1 VKVALLLTQGTGGP
15 ADHVADVA
23 PALAARGHE
32 VVVVMPGGAAAR
44 RVEASGVRR
53 LDLSLTSARDVAGVA
68 ALAALLGRL
77 RPDVLHAHDRRAGLY
92 GRLLGRARGVPRL
105 VYTLHGVP
113 DGLSYLVAGNAA
125 AGRERPLD
133 RTRYLT
139 LERWLTLRTG
149 ALVVT
154 PSHATGE
161 YLRRRVGLATDRV
174 RVVPNGIDPEPYA
187 VPDRAARPRR
197 RLLWLGLMEPVKR
210 VDVLLDAVRDCPD
223 VDLVLAGDGPL
234 RPALEA
240 RAADLGGRVTFAGFT
255 DDVRPLLAA
264 CDTFVLSSAAEN
276 VPLALLRAMAAGMAP
291 VATRVGGVPEVVRDG
306 VDGLLVPPGDPAA
319 LAAALASLDTGR
331 VMAFGRAS
339 AERVAAAFRVERC
352 AEGLE
357 EAYEAAAR

>member
-1 VKVALLLTQGTGGP
+1 MRVALLLTQGSGGP

-32 VVVVMPGGAAAR
+32 VVAVMPSGAAAQ
-44 RVEASGVRR
+44 RVEAAGIRR
-53 LDLSLTSARDVAGVA
+53 IDLSLTAARDVRGVA
-68 ALAALLGRL
+68 SLASLLGRL
-77 RPDVLHAHDRRAGLY
+77 RPDVLHAQDRRAGLY

-125 AGRERPLD
+125 AGRERPFD

-139 LERWLTLRTG
+139 LERWLTARTG

-154 PSHATGE
+154 PSHATYE
-161 YLRRRVGLATDRV
+161 YLRRCVGTPADRL
-174 RVVPNGIDPEPYA
+174 RVVPNGVDAGAYA
-187 VPDRAARPRR
+187 VPGRAPLPRR
-197 RLLWLGLMEPVKR
+197 RLLWLGLMDRVKR
-210 VDVLLDAVRDCPD
+210 VDVLLDAVAGCPE
-223 VDLVLAGDGPL
+223 VHLVLAGDGPL

-240 RAADLGGRVTFAGFT
+240 QARGLGGRVTFAGFVS
-255 DDVRPLLAA
+255 DVRPLLAA

-276 VPLALLRAMAAGMAP
+276 VPLALLRAMAAGLAP

-319 LAAALASLDTGR
+319 LAVALRSLDTDR
-331 VMAFGRAS
+331 VAAFGAS
-339 AERVAAAFRVERC
+339 SADRVAAAFSIERC
-352 AEGLE
+352 AEGLD

>member
-1 VKVALLLTQGTGGP
+1 VRVALLLTQGTGGP

-32 VVVVMPGGAAAR
+32 VVAVMPSGAAAQ

-53 LDLSLTSARDVAGVA
+53 IDLALTSARDFRGVGS
-68 ALAALLGRL
+68 LASLLGRL
-77 RPDVLHAHDRRAGLY
+77 RPDVLHAQDRRAGLY

-113 DGLSYLVAGNAA
+113 DGLSYLVAGNTA

-149 ALVVT
+149 AVVVT
-154 PSHATGE
+154 PSAATGE
-161 YLRRRVGLATDRV
+161 YLRRCVGLPADRIH
-174 RVVPNGIDPEPYA
+174 VVPNGIDAKVYA
-187 VPDRAARPRR
+187 VPDRAPLPRR
-197 RLLWLGLMEPVKR
+197 RLLWLGLMDRVKR
-210 VDVLLDAVRDCPD
+210 VDVLLDAVAGCPD
-223 VDLVLAGDGPL
+223 LDLVLAGDGPL

-240 RAADLGGRVTFAGFT
+240 QARGLGERVTFAGFAP
-255 DDVRPLLAA
+255 DVRPLLAA

-276 VPLALLRAMAAGMAP
+276 VPLALLRAMAAGLAP

-306 VDGLLVPPGDPAA
+306 VDGLLVPPADPAA
-319 LAAALASLDTGR
+319 LAAALGSLDAAT
-331 VMAFGRAS
+331 VAAFGGSS
-339 AERVAAAFRVERC
+339 AARVAAEFSVERC
-352 AEGLE
+352 AAGLE
-357 EAYEAAAR
+357 EAYEAAGR